1 MDVASPTK
9 YCIDLIY
16 DFLCPV
22 IMKENYKATL
32 SHQEVVFFFNSFSSI
47 DHVSV
52 FNYLTLLSW
61 CILTESNACRD

>member
-1 MDVASPTK
+1 MKNITDDSKLFMICRYLSYVMDVASPTK

-32 SHQEVVFFFNSFSSI
+32 SLQEVVFFLIPF
-47 DHVSV
+47 
-52 FNYLTLLSW
+52 LL
-61 CILTESNACRD
+61 